1 MTQVFTKLV
10 NYIILLLLN
19 WCYKFTWFLLLLLS
33 SLHTP
38 IKATHIFTC
47 QHWKIWLLCH
57 GRLANLISE
66 PETYK
71 ANEHK
76 LNITAHHGFGSS
88 FLHSRCFLSTSPPSP
103 SPSSPHP
110 LLCQP
115 DGSSI
120 WWGYWMC
127 EHGGCFFSPFSSIQ
141 STLECVCILRTIKL
155 LSAPHSITRRALKVH
170 PGGFGQNQN
179 EDLIPNY
186 IYIRLIHLYSK
197 PPYSPCGSLACIH
210 LPSNQRRVAVYL
222 AQHWWAKRTELC
234 LYYFASPQLLLLRG
248 SYCACGRRRVSP
260 LEMGV
265 FRDKTKIRFN
275 ASLHRSISRSV

>member
-88 FLHSRCFLSTSPPSP
+88 FLHSRCFLSTSPPP
-103 SPSSPHP
+103 THHPHIHCYVS
-110 LLCQP
+110 LMAAQFGEGIECASMAAASFL
-115 DGSSI
+115 
-120 WWGYWMC
+120 
-127 EHGGCFFSPFSSIQ
+127 PFH
-141 STLECVCILRTIKL
+141 
-155 LSAPHSITRRALKVH
+155 LSRAL
-170 PGGFGQNQN
+170 
-179 EDLIPNY
+179 
-186 IYIRLIHLYSK
+186 
-197 PPYSPCGSLACIH
+197 
-210 LPSNQRRVAVYL
+210 SNVYAFC
-222 AQHWWAKRTELC
+222 AQ
-234 LYYFASPQLLLLRG
+234 
-248 SYCACGRRRVSP
+248 
-260 LEMGV
+260 
-265 FRDKTKIRFN
+265 
-275 ASLHRSISRSV
+275 